1 MKKTF
6 IVTFRSGPYK
16 GQLGLTEYL
25 TEKHVSVYASSAEEA
40 VELAKTY
47 TGIRDINGMEINVV

>member
-16 GQLGLTEYL
+16 GQLGITEYR
-25 TEKHVSVYASSAEEA
+25 TEKHVSVYANSAEEA